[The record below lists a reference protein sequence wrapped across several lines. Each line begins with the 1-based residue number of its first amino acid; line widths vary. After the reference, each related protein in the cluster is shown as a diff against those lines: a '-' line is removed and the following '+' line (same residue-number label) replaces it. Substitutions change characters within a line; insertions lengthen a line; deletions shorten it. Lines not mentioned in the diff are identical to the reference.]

1 MRRQLLLA
9 AAAFLSAMCSGQAAD
24 YPSRPITFVVPF
36 AAGGPL
42 DSVARTFA
50 PRMSSLLG
58 APIVVENIPGAGGSL
73 GVGRVVHAASD
84 GYTIGVGNWSTHVL
98 NGEIYKL
105 NYDLVSDLVPV
116 VRLPGSP
123 QVIVSR
129 KDLPATNLLGLIAW
143 LKERRATFGAA
154 GVGSAGHV
162 STLFFERQIG
172 AQVTLVQYRGAGPA
186 MADLIGGHIDLL
198 FEQSATA
205 LPQVRSGAIKPF
217 AVTTATR
224 LAAAPD
230 IPTADEA
237 GLQGFR
243 VSVWNGLW
251 APKGTPDAV
260 IARLNGAAR
269 QVLAD
274 PALRAQFADIGM
286 DLPTADDMGP
296 AALAALQ
303 KAEIAKWWPILAA
316 AQIKAE

>member
-1 MRRQLLLA
+1 MRQQLFV
-9 AAAFLSAMCSGQAAD
+9 AAAFLSAVCSGQAAD
-24 YPSRPITFVVPF
+24 YPSHQITFVVPF

-42 DSVARTFA
+42 DSIARIFA

-58 APIVVENIPGAGGSL
+58 EPIVVENIAGAGGSL
-73 GVGRVVHAASD
+73 GVGRVVRAAPD

-98 NGEIYKL
+98 NGEIYQL
-105 NYDLVSDLVPV
+105 NYDLVSDLVPI

-129 KDLPATNLLGLIAW
+129 KDLPASNLAELLSW

-154 GVGSAGHV
+154 GLGSAGHV
-162 STLFFERQIG
+162 SALFFAKQTG
-172 AQVTLVQYRGAGPA
+172 AEVTLVQYRGAGPA

-237 GLQGFR
+237 GLKGFR

-251 APKGTPDAV
+251 APKATPAAV
-260 IARLNGAAR
+260 IAKLNAAAR
-269 QVLAD
+269 KVLAD
-274 PALRAQFADIGM
+274 PGLRAQLTDIGM
-286 DLPTADDMGP
+286 DLPAANDMDP
-296 AALAALQ
+296 AALAAFQ
-303 KAEIAKWWPILAA
+303 KDEIAKWWPILAA
-316 AQIKAE
+316 AKIKSE